1 MYIYLLYILL
11 AAISEVCYLDKLIVN
26 GGRRLDGRI
35 RVHGAKNSVLPIL
48 AATILCEDECV
59 IRDCPDLSDVK
70 SAFKI
75 IECLGGSV
83 KYDKEERTAYIDTR
97 NICRFEI
104 PDHLMREMRSS
115 VMFLGAIIARMRRAD
130 ISYPGGCE
138 LGARPIDLHLKA
150 FRQMG
155 VKITELH
162 GHIRCGVDDIKPQ
175 RINLLLP
182 SVGATENIM
191 LLSATADGT
200 TVISN
205 AAREPEIADL
215 QRFLNALGADVSG
228 AGTEEIVIRG
238 VKKLRAAQHRIIPDR
253 IAAATYMCAA
263 AACGGDVL
271 LENVCAEH
279 IGIVISML
287 EDAGCEIDVR
297 GDTLRIKRGEH
308 LFSIDRIK
316 TLPYPGFPTDIQ
328 APFMA
333 AMCMAAGTTMFIE
346 TIFEN
351 RFKHAGERLRMG
363 ADIKIDG
370 RVAVVHGNGGL
381 LGAPV
386 TAADL
391 RGGAAL
397 TVAALAARG
406 QSEICGV
413 SHIDRGYESIESAF
427 SRLGGDIIRASE

>member
-1 MYIYLLYILL
+1 M
-11 AAISEVCYLDKLIVN
+11 DKLVVN
-26 GGRRLDGRI
+26 GGRRLDGKI

-48 AATILCEDECV
+48 AATILCEGECV
-59 IRDCPDLSDVK
+59 IRDCPNLSDVK

-83 KYDKEERTAYIDTR
+83 SYDEDLRIARIDTR
-97 NICRFEI
+97 NICKWSV
-104 PDHLMREMRSS
+104 PDQLMREMRSS

-155 VKITELH
+155 VKITEVH
-162 GHIRCGVDDIKPQ
+162 GYIKCVADDIKPQ

-191 LLSATADGT
+191 LLSATAKGT

-215 QRFLNALGADVSG
+215 QKFLNELGADISG
-228 AGTEEIVIRG
+228 AGSEEIVIRG
-238 VKKLRAAQHRIIPDR
+238 VDKLHSAEHRVISDR
-253 IAAATYMCAA
+253 IAAATYMCAT

-271 LENVCAEH
+271 LENVYAEH
-279 IGIVISML
+279 IGIVSSML
-287 EDAGCEIDVR
+287 EDAGCKIVMR
-297 GDTLRIKRGEH
+297 GDTLRIKRDGP
-308 LFSIDRIK
+308 LLSLDRIK

-351 RFKHAGERLRMG
+351 RFKHVGELLRMG
-363 ADIKIDG
+363 ADIKVDG
-370 RVAVVHGNGGL
+370 RVAVVHGTGGL
-381 LGAPV
+381 LGASV
-386 TAADL
+386 TSEDL

-406 QSEICGV
+406 QSEISGI
-413 SHIDRGYESIESAF
+413 SHIDRGYESIETEF
-427 SRLGGDIIRASE
+427 SRLGGDMIRTKE

>member
-1 MYIYLLYILL
+1 M
-11 AAISEVCYLDKLIVN
+11 DKLIVN
-26 GGRRLDGRI
+26 GGRRLGGSLRLS
-35 RVHGAKNSVLPIL
+35 GAKNSVLPIL
-48 AATILCEDECV
+48 AATILCESECV
-59 IRDCPDLSDVK
+59 IRDCPNLSDVK

-75 IECLGGSV
+75 IECLGGSAR
-83 KYDKEERTAYIDTR
+83 YDEAERTAYINTKDISR
-97 NICRFEI
+97 WEI
-104 PDHLMREMRSS
+104 PDNLMREMRSS
-115 VMFLGAIIARMRRAD
+115 VMFLGAIIARMHRAD

-155 VKITELH
+155 VKINEVH
-162 GHIRCGVDDIKPQ
+162 GYINCQADEIKPQ

-191 LLSATADGT
+191 LLCATADGT

-215 QRFLNALGADVSG
+215 QKFLNALGADVSG
-228 AGTEEIVIRG
+228 AGTEKIVIRG
-238 VKKLRAAQHRIIPDR
+238 VQKLHAAEHRIIPDR

-263 AACGGDVL
+263 AACGGDIL
-271 LENVCAEH
+271 LENVCPEH
-279 IGIVISML
+279 IGIIISML
-287 EDAGCEIDVR
+287 EDAGCKIVIR
-297 GDTLRIKRGEH
+297 GDTLRIKRGEA
-308 LFSIDRIK
+308 LYSIDRIK
-316 TLPYPGFPTDIQ
+316 TQPYPGFPTDAQ
-328 APFMA
+328 APFMS
-333 AMCMAAGTTMFIE
+333 AMCMAAGTAMFTE

-351 RFKHAGERLRMG
+351 RYKHAGELMRMG

-370 RVAVVHGNGGL
+370 RVAVVHGRGGL

-386 TAADL
+386 TAEDL

-406 QSEICGV
+406 KSEISGI
-413 SHIDRGYESIESAF
+413 SHIDRGYESIETELSK
-427 SRLGGDIIRASE
+427 LGGDIIRIKE